1 MSHIGPLTLS
11 SEGGS
16 RMSLR
21 ILLLED
27 DASDA
32 ELAERTL
39 RRSGLDFTLC
49 RTATRESFV
58 QALDEY
64 DPDIVLMDFQVPGFG
79 GLEAVKIVRELCIDL
94 PVILVTGV
102 LSDDA
107 AGDFIKLGI
116 NDYVLKDRL
125 ARLPAA
131 ITGALSEAGGVRARL
146 RAEASRD
153 ELARILEC
161 AQDGVIG
168 TDKTGIVTAWNASAA
183 RIYHCSAIEALGR
196 PI

>member
-49 RTATRESFV
+49 RTATR
-58 QALDEY
+58 
-64 DPDIVLMDFQVPGFG
+64 
-79 GLEAVKIVRELCIDL
+79 
-94 PVILVTGV
+94 GV
-102 LSDDA
+102 VCSG
-107 AGDFIKLGI
+107 AGR
-116 NDYVLKDRL
+116 V
-125 ARLPAA
+125 
-131 ITGALSEAGGVRARL
+131 
-146 RAEASRD
+146 
-153 ELARILEC
+153 
-161 AQDGVIG
+161 
-168 TDKTGIVTAWNASAA
+168 
-183 RIYHCSAIEALGR
+183 
-196 PI
+196 